1 MTRQQQLLAGTAALC
16 VAILAAGWF
25 LLAQPRRAEVEKIHG
40 QTTAQQ
46 ATNSSLQAQVNNL
59 LAIQRQL
66 PAEQAKVNDLSN
78 KIPTDPALVS
88 LIRQLSQ
95 AATQSNV
102 SLSGIVPTRPAPIT
116 GAAGLSGLQLSLT
129 VTGDY
134 TTLEQFE
141 IALENLKRS
150 FLVTQ
155 ITYAENATTGS
166 GSNGSSSGS
175 SGSGGIKATVV
186 GRALTG
192 TAGSGATAAGT
203 TTS

>member
-1 MTRQQQLLAGTAALC
+1 MNRRQQLLAGTAALC
-16 VAILAAGWF
+16 LAVLAAGWF
-25 LLAQPRRAEVEKIHG
+25 LLAQPRRAEVASIRS
-40 QTTAQQ
+40 QVTAQQ
-46 ATNSSLQAQVNNL
+46 ATNRSLQAQVADL
-59 LAIQRQL
+59 VAIQRQL
-66 PAEQAKVNDLSN
+66 PAEQAKVSDLTT

-95 AATQSNV
+95 AASQSDV

-129 VTGDY
+129 VNGDY

-155 ITYAENATTGS
+155 ITYAENAVGS
-166 GSNGSSSGS
+166 GSTGSSSGS
-175 SGSGGIKATVV
+175 SSSGGIKATIL

-203 TTS
+203 STS